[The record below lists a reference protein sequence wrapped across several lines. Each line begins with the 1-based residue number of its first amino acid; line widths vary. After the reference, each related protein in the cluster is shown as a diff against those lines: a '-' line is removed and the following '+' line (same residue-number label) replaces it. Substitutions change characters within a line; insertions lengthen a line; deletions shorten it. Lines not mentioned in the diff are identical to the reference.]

1 MIRILFSTVFSLPK
15 GDWYKFFHTFS
26 KAKTSLQPVESLRSQ
41 PTHTS
46 KSIGT
51 VPNLGHG
58 PESTV
63 GTVPELAGEDGG
75 GEPVEATHGQP
86 EAVEPGEGAAGQ
98 G

>member
-26 KAKTSLQPVESLRSQ
+26 KAKTSLQPVKSRRSQ

-46 KSIGT
+46 KPIGP
-51 VPNLGHG
+51 VPK
-58 PESTV
+58 STF
-63 GTVPELAGEDGG
+63 GTVPELAGEDDG